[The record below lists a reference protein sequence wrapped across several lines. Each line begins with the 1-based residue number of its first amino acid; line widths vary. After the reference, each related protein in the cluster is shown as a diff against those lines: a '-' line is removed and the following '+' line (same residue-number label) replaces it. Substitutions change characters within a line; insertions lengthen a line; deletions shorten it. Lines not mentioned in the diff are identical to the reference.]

1 MPKDRRNPRHR
12 AIGIAAVA
20 ALLVVASLTYVAIQL
35 HGKGASQRN
44 PHGPLLQKLAELES
58 ALEKGISAP
67 KMQQMAA
74 EIETELRLHPLPDDD
89 DLQFSGDLIVRY
101 LRELAVLE
109 NFRAQKL
116 AKGEKDPLDPRGE
129 NPNTEA
135 IAAHQK
141 YSAWLRQRTKE
152 FRTTLST
159 QVPGRS
165 ERTTQ

>member
-1 MPKDRRNPRHR
+1 
-12 AIGIAAVA
+12 
-20 ALLVVASLTYVAIQL
+20 
-35 HGKGASQRN
+35 
-44 PHGPLLQKLAELES
+44 
-58 ALEKGISAP
+58 
-67 KMQQMAA
+67 MQQMAA

-129 NPNTEA
+129 NPNTKA
-135 IAAHQK
+135 IAVQQK

-152 FRTTLST
+152 FRATLST
-159 QVPGRS
+159 RAPGRS
-165 ERTTQ
+165 ENTPQ